1 LILFSFHP
9 KIINDFWRSQPN
21 MPKAKNMRILF
32 DYAHNE
38 ILKLEDTEYHPLCK
52 LLKSMECAIGFN
64 HENRITQ
71 EILHNVDVLVI
82 GCPVESYF
90 VSHEIATIVDW
101 VSSGGNLLVMSDI
114 GILQKTNLN
123 DLMKHF
129 GLYFE
134 NTTLRS
140 KKNEETNSIVM
151 INDIVEHAITKNV
164 KKIMVGGCST
174 IRTVKAK
181 GSMDVC
187 LSGEDSWVEVYD
199 EINNKWLKNSDV
211 HVPIVSISIFGQ
223 GRIAAFGDV
232 DMFSSNPLFGLSA
245 LDNKQLIQNLIMWFH
260 TPVRSGATIDW
271 LLTQFS
277 QMREDIMDIGDKF
290 DNLVTTARILE
301 NRISLIEERQSIFQ
315 IELNKAVQSEKELN
329 SGKESS
335 ETEEMP
341 NSDPNYQ
348 KNAENS
354 VEK

>member
-1 LILFSFHP
+1 
-9 KIINDFWRSQPN
+9 
-21 MPKAKNMRILF
+21 MRVLF

-38 ILKLEDTEYHPLCK
+38 IVNLEDNEYLPFRN

-64 HENRITQ
+64 HDSRITQ
-71 EILHNVDVLVI
+71 EVLQNVDVLVI

-90 VSHEIATIVDW
+90 VSQEIGIIVDW
-101 VSSGGNLLVMSDI
+101 VSSGGNLLVMSEV
-114 GILQKTNLN
+114 GVLQKTNLN

-140 KKNEETNSIVM
+140 KKNTETNSIVL
-151 INDIVEHAITKNV
+151 ITDIVDHAITKNV

-187 LSGEDSWVEVYD
+187 LSGEDTWVEVYD
-199 EINNKWLKNSDV
+199 EINNKWLKNSDL
-211 HVPIVSISIFGQ
+211 HVPVVSISIYGQ

-232 DMFSSNPLFGLSA
+232 DMFSANPLFGVKS
-245 LDNKQLIQNLIMWFH
+245 LDNKQLIQNLFIWFH

-271 LLTQFS
+271 LLTQFG
-277 QMREDIMDIGDKF
+277 QLREDILEIGDKF
-290 DNLVTTARILE
+290 DNLITTARILE
-301 NRISLIEERQSIFQ
+301 TRISQIEERQDMFQ
-315 IELNKAVQSEKELN
+315 MELDKAVQKEREKNTVNSTPKNENSPTSE
-329 SGKESS
+329 
-335 ETEEMP
+335 
-341 NSDPNYQ
+341 PNYQ
-348 KNAENS
+348 KNAENG

>member
-1 LILFSFHP
+1 
-9 KIINDFWRSQPN
+9 
-21 MPKAKNMRILF
+21 MPKAKNLKILL

-38 ILKLEDTEYHPLCK
+38 IVNLEDSEYRPFRK
-52 LLKSMECAIGFN
+52 LLKSMECVIFTN
-64 HENRITQ
+64 EEKRITQ
-71 EILHNVDVLVI
+71 ELLHNVDVLII

-90 VSHEIATIVDW
+90 VSQEIATIVDW
-101 VSSGGNLLVMSDI
+101 VSSGGNLLVMSEV

-140 KKNEETNSIVM
+140 KKDPETNSIIM
-151 INDIVEHAITKNV
+151 ISEIIDHAITKNV

-187 LSGEDSWVEVYD
+187 LSGEDTWVEVYD
-199 EINNKWLKNSDV
+199 ELNNTWLKNTDTS
-211 HVPIVSISIFGQ
+211 VPIVSISIYGQ

-232 DMFSSNPLFGLSA
+232 DLFGSNPLFGMNS

-271 LLTQFS
+271 LLTQFN
-277 QMREDIMDIGDKF
+277 QMREDILELGDKF

-301 NRISLIEERQSIFQ
+301 SRISQIEERQNIFQ
-315 IELNKAVQSEKELN
+315 IELNKAVQEERLKNSRGVNPEHDAKEH
-329 SGKESS
+329 S
-335 ETEEMP
+335 
-341 NSDPNYQ
+341 NSDSHLHSNPE
-348 KNAENS
+348 KS

>member
-1 LILFSFHP
+1 
-9 KIINDFWRSQPN
+9 
-21 MPKAKNMRILF
+21 MPKAKNLRILF

-38 ILKLEDTEYHPLCK
+38 IINLEDNEYHPFRN
-52 LLKSMECAIGFN
+52 LLKSMECVIGFN
-64 HENRITQ
+64 HQSRITQ
-71 EILHNVDVLVI
+71 DILQNIDLLVI

-90 VSHEIATIVDW
+90 VSQEIGTIVDW
-101 VSSGGNLLVMSDI
+101 VSSGGNLLVMSEV
-114 GILQKTNLN
+114 GVLQKTNLN
-123 DLMKHF
+123 DLMKQF

-140 KKNEETNSIVM
+140 KTNTETNSIVL
-151 INDIVEHAITKNV
+151 ITDIVDHAITKNV
-164 KKIMVGGCST
+164 KKVMVGGCST

-187 LSGEDSWVEVYD
+187 LSGEDTWVEVYD
-199 EINNKWLKNSDV
+199 EINSKWVKNSDV
-211 HVPIVSISIFGQ
+211 HVPVVSISIYGQ

-232 DMFSSNPLFGLSA
+232 DMFSSNPLFGLTS

-277 QMREDIMDIGDKF
+277 QMREDILDIGNKF

-301 NRISLIEERQSIFQ
+301 DRISQIEERQEIFQ
-315 IELNKAVQSEKELN
+315 LELDKVVQ
-329 SGKESS
+329 
-335 ETEEMP
+335 TEEGNNPKEESTEIEKTP
-341 NSDPNYQ
+341 NSEPKYQ
-348 KNAENS
+348 ENTENS